1 MSIEIRQRS
10 NPLQKFT
17 GGLNNYWDSSS
28 IKDEELSSV
37 INFEFSTSG
46 SLMSRPPIWVEK
58 KTTTPYA
65 TVVTPAT
72 DEPLDIIGT
81 YIRLNGDRYIVGVT
95 DDKTWIYNVV
105 TQTWTQVATFRA
117 SDSTQYMNNLVLC
130 STTTAG
136 GYWDGSTFTVTNMPY
151 LGGIELMQNRFFGY
165 GVEGTATA
173 NTIFWSDITTSGP
186 SGEITS
192 VWDWT
197 DSDGLY
203 YYVDI
208 GNGDGQWITAT
219 APGYND
225 LVIFRNKSTYRY
237 SFNVDP
243 ADGTMQSMQ
252 QDIGAE
258 NKQSVVKFDN
268 AYYVLSGGTLYKYQ
282 NWLFY
287 PLNAQRVKFVADST
301 AEYRFEHAVSIVGR
315 RCIVFHNGSTY
326 ALNLDTQTWSEWAV
340 DSEVGYFVTVPRRAE
355 DINEELYYGISAKTD
370 QPIAGVDYPL
380 FRTTTN
386 NSITLPSA
394 AYGTTVE
401 NMKCFLRTK
410 TYDFNT
416 PVEWKRLYF
425 WAADITTAEAL
436 KANVVPVS
444 LEDTPH
450 TPTWDEISKDYDTEP
465 GFSTWDDLSFEGTGD
480 PKYGTWDLL
489 TPSDGGYETTLD
501 GFPVY
506 GRPQRVE
513 AKLNQSL
520 RFRRIY
526 FELYL
531 ECDGSPVTSPVQVY
545 SITPMIG
552 VKAKVARGAN

>member
-1 MSIEIRQRS
+1 MSMQVRQRS

-17 GGLNNYWDSSS
+17 SGLNNYWDASS
-28 IKDEELSSV
+28 IKDDELSSV

-46 SLMSRPPIWVEK
+46 SLMSRPPIWAEK
-58 KTTTPYA
+58 KTTSPYA

-81 YIRLNGDRYIVGVT
+81 YIRLNGDRYLVGIT
-95 DDKTWIYNVV
+95 NDKTWIYNVI
-105 TQTWTQVATFRA
+105 TQAWTQVAAFRA
-117 SDSTQYMNNLVLC
+117 SDCTQYMDKLVLC

-136 GYWDGSTFTVTNMPY
+136 GYWNGTTFTVTNMPE

-165 GVEGTATA
+165 GVEGTDTA

-192 VWDWT
+192 VWDWDDT
-197 DSDGLY
+197 DSQN

-208 GNGDGQWITAT
+208 GNGDGQWITAM

-237 SFNVDP
+237 SFNEDP
-243 ADGTMQSMQ
+243 ALGTMQSQQ

-258 NKQSVVKFDN
+258 NKQCVVKFDN
-268 AYYVLSGGTLYKYQ
+268 SYYVLSGQTLYKYQ

-287 PLNAQRVKFVADST
+287 PLNAQRIKFESDSS
-301 AEYRFEHAVSIVGR
+301 AEYRFQHAVSIVGR

-326 ALNLDTQTWSEWAV
+326 ALNLDTQTWSEWSI
-340 DSEVGYFVTVPRRAE
+340 DSEVAYFVTVPRQAE
-355 DINEELYYGISAKTD
+355 DLGEELYYGISAKVD
-370 QPIAGVDYPL
+370 QPIAGIDYPL
-380 FRTTTN
+380 FRTSIS
-386 NSITLPSA
+386 NSVSLSPTI
-394 AYGTTVE
+394 YGTTVE
-401 NMKCFLRTK
+401 NIKCFIRTK

-425 WAADITTAEAL
+425 WAADITTS
-436 KANVVPVS
+436 KAVKATVVPVA
-444 LEDTPH
+444 LEEVLP
-450 TPTWDEISKDYDTEP
+450 TPTWDELSKDYDSEP
-465 GFSTWDDLSFEGTGD
+465 GFKTWDELSYSGPGD
-480 PKYGTWDLL
+480 PEYGTWDLL
-489 TPSDGGYETTLD
+489 ISSDGGFETTIAEL
-501 GFPVY
+501 PNY
-506 GRPQRVE
+506 GRPQRIE

-531 ECDGSPVTSPVQVY
+531 ECDGSPATSPVQVY